1 MKQESYHMILTY
13 NLKNTQWNINLF
25 NYYEIIIKSF
35 SILHCLF
42 NCVLP
47 AIYFSCFF
55 PAVFYILKWLLFS
68 PEVFFWFLS
77 FHKVYVISRNFNFH
91 VSEFYCGPLF
101 LFIFGWQTANHNY
114 EQQQKKGTNER
125 VIFFNDSSLG
135 KLPLLA
141 FGFSTLTEQDVNLRL
156 LEGKLVQVVKSYVV
170 ILVVVIRL
178 IQRKNHPHSGF
189 EENAR
194 LPSVSECGST
204 SESKQSVFLG
214 FPTRNV
220 REELTRNET
229 NVYFNGSNSTFLNK
243 NSTFIKSKPLFPKV
257 HG

>member
-1 MKQESYHMILTY
+1 MNMKQESYHMILTY

-114 EQQQKKGTNER
+114 EQQQKKER
-125 VIFFNDSSLG
+125 MNVLY
-135 KLPLLA
+135 
-141 FGFSTLTEQDVNLRL
+141 FSMTVL
-156 LEGKLVQVVKSYVV
+156 LESCPCSLLV
-170 ILVVVIRL
+170 
-178 IQRKNHPHSGF
+178 
-189 EENAR
+189 
-194 LPSVSECGST
+194 
-204 SESKQSVFLG
+204 
-214 FPTRNV
+214 FP
-220 REELTRNET
+220 LW
-229 NVYFNGSNSTFLNK
+229 LNK
-243 NSTFIKSKPLFPKV
+243 TLIYGYLKENLYKS
-257 HG
+257 

>member
-1 MKQESYHMILTY
+1 MDLSIFCFLSNRAHPKQDLSIPTSKNWFNMWMNMKQESYHMILTY

-114 EQQQKKGTNER
+114 EQQQKKER
-125 VIFFNDSSLG
+125 MNVLY
-135 KLPLLA
+135 
-141 FGFSTLTEQDVNLRL
+141 FSMTVL
-156 LEGKLVQVVKSYVV
+156 LESCPCSLLV
-170 ILVVVIRL
+170 
-178 IQRKNHPHSGF
+178 
-189 EENAR
+189 
-194 LPSVSECGST
+194 
-204 SESKQSVFLG
+204 
-214 FPTRNV
+214 FP
-220 REELTRNET
+220 LW
-229 NVYFNGSNSTFLNK
+229 LNK
-243 NSTFIKSKPLFPKV
+243 TLIYGYLKENLYKS
-257 HG
+257 